1 MRKRTREEMNK
12 LRMQFYED
20 IRTNALTLP
29 ETVRRMR
36 RVIGMT
42 QPEYAHLVGVTPRA
56 VIDLERGVGN
66 PTLKTLQKLGNPFGL
81 EVRLSRRQDDEFE
94 SASILVAG

>member
-66 PTLKTLQKLGNPFGL
+66 PTLKTLQKLGKPFGL